1 MKIVTHPSIKS
12 YFDADESRQEV
23 EQAFSR
29 GLAYAGHSLM
39 VPEKF
44 SYQVL
49 PHFNDRY
56 ALFNQGENYELIS
69 NICLHRQAQLLEGQ
83 GRARSIVCKLHCW
96 GYDKASLKVRL
107 LKDATVS

>member
-1 MKIVTHPSIKS
+1 
-12 YFDADESRQEV
+12 
-23 EQAFSR
+23 
-29 GLAYAGHSLM
+29 M

-69 NICLHRQAQLLEGQ
+69 NICLHRQEVRIMNLYPMFAY
-83 GRARSIVCKLHCW
+83 IDKLNFLK
-96 GYDKASLKVRL
+96 GKAEH
-107 LKDATVS
+107 AA

>member
-12 YFDADESRQEV
+12 YFDADENQQEV

-39 VPEKF
+39 VPEPY

-56 ALFNQGENYELIS
+56 ALEKTRHSISHLICTFFVKK
-69 NICLHRQAQLLEGQ
+69 IG
-83 GRARSIVCKLHCW
+83 
-96 GYDKASLKVRL
+96 
-107 LKDATVS
+107 